1 MWDSS
6 LKFDETRET
15 SAFSV
20 FIYVLQSSTIGL
32 VTLDE
37 MKAKQENIVKE
48 RERKLAQKQLEK
60 EQEKQ
65 RQLEAKEAE
74 KNRQKKQ
81 VNCSSFLI
89 LLVRCDVALCMI
101 LYIYRSCTLISK
113 LGMYTQCNSSGAFAV
128 LLFVNAN
135 F

>member
-1 MWDSS
+1 
-6 LKFDETRET
+6 
-15 SAFSV
+15 
-20 FIYVLQSSTIGL
+20 
-32 VTLDE
+32 

-81 VNCSSFLI
+81 VKFGSFLLFLVQ
-89 LLVRCDVALCMI
+89 LLTGGPLHQEE
-101 LYIYRSCTLISK
+101 T
-113 LGMYTQCNSSGAFAV
+113 N
-128 LLFVNAN
+128 
-135 F
+135 

>member
-1 MWDSS
+1 M
-6 LKFDETRET
+6 
-15 SAFSV
+15 
-20 FIYVLQSSTIGL
+20 LQSSTIGL

-81 VNCSSFLI
+81 VKFSSFLN
-89 LLVRCDVALCMI
+89 
-101 LYIYRSCTLISK
+101 YS
-113 LGMYTQCNSSGAFAV
+113 
-128 LLFVNAN
+128 
-135 F
+135 

>member
-1 MWDSS
+1 
-6 LKFDETRET
+6 
-15 SAFSV
+15 
-20 FIYVLQSSTIGL
+20 
-32 VTLDE
+32 

-81 VNCSSFLI
+81 VKFSYFLNY
-89 LLVRCDVALCMI
+89 L
-101 LYIYRSCTLISK
+101 
-113 LGMYTQCNSSGAFAV
+113 
-128 LLFVNAN
+128 
-135 F
+135 

>member
-1 MWDSS
+1 MWDN
-6 LKFDETRET
+6 LLE
-15 SAFSV
+15 FSKTATHIIWNQCIHCV
-20 FIYVLQSSTIGL
+20 FIYILQSSTIGL

-81 VNCSSFLI
+81 VKF
-89 LLVRCDVALCMI
+89 
-101 LYIYRSCTLISK
+101 
-113 LGMYTQCNSSGAFAV
+113 
-128 LLFVNAN
+128 
-135 F
+135 